1 MVSGIVLLVIVV
13 MRLFPAIPLSRA
25 LHRALVEAPLERLG
39 AMSRRHLIYA
49 ALLAGMM
56 IAGAEVILLLGS
68 ADMAMLMAWDVSLYV
83 DGLIATWTISALVR
97 GKSAWNVVAARWLSP
112 LRRAARPRARR
123 QRRDPTRTAAND
135 SDEGGGGR
143 AYAFAA

>member
-1 MVSGIVLLVIVV
+1 MVAGIVLLVITA

-25 LHRALVEAPLERLG
+25 LHRALVEAPLQRLG
-39 AMSRRHLIYA
+39 AMSRRHLIYG

-56 IAGAEVILLLGS
+56 LAGAEIVLLLGS

-83 DGLIATWTISALVR
+83 DALIATWTLSALVR

-123 QRRDPTRTAAND
+123 QRRDPTRTAAKD
-135 SDEGGGGR
+135 PDEDAGGR
-143 AYAFAA
+143 AYALAA